1 MSVEIEVRQAR
12 LTDLDDLAPLFD
24 GYRQFYLQPSDVDGA
39 RRFLRDRFEHLQS
52 VIFIAFVDG
61 RALGFTQLYPS
72 FSSVSMQRL
81 YILNDL
87 FVHPDG
93 RHHGLGR
100 LLLRAAATFGRTVGA
115 KELQLQTALDN
126 HAAQALYESE
136 GWVREQSFYVYELS
150 LKSL

>member
-1 MSVEIEVRQAR
+1 MSAEIEVRQAR
-12 LTDLDDLAPLFD
+12 LTDLDDLALLFD

-39 RRFLRDRFEHLQS
+39 RRFLSDRFEHLQS

-87 FVHPDG
+87 FVHADG
-93 RHHGLGR
+93 RRHGLGR
-100 LLLRAAATFGRTVGA
+100 LLLRAAAAFGRTVGA

-136 GWVREQSFYVYELS
+136 GWIREQSFYVYELS
-150 LKSL
+150 LKPK